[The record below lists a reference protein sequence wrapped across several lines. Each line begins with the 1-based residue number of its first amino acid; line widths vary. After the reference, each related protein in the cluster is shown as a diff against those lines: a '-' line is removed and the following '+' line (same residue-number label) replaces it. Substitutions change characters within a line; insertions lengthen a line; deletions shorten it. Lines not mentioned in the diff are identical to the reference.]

1 MGVLEF
7 IASIVGSIAWPLAAI
22 CLALIFHKQLT
33 AIFHKLVARM
43 DRLSSMRAGSFEMAF
58 EAAAGSGVFP
68 PVDDGDRQ
76 ALSEAEGKAAAS
88 GEENLF
94 DAARALVDVNPK
106 GAILLADHALNQTM
120 HSVMQ
125 EHELRGSP
133 TAGLRELASRGVIE
147 KGEVNAFAALRRLRN
162 IAVHEFDTDISPSVA
177 ADYVDVA
184 DRTNWRLIVGSN
196 LYGSGQDGGNFGP
209 RD

>member
-125 EHELRGSP
+125 E
-133 TAGLRELASRGVIE
+133 
-147 KGEVNAFAALRRLRN
+147 
-162 IAVHEFDTDISPSVA
+162 
-177 ADYVDVA
+177 
-184 DRTNWRLIVGSN
+184 
-196 LYGSGQDGGNFGP
+196 
-209 RD
+209 

>member
-1 MGVLEF
+1 
-7 IASIVGSIAWPLAAI
+7 
-22 CLALIFHKQLT
+22 
-33 AIFHKLVARM
+33 M

-58 EAAAGSGVFP
+58 GAAADSGVFP
-68 PVDDGDRQ
+68 PANDEERQ
-76 ALSEAEGKAAAS
+76 ALSEAEGDDTS
-88 GEENLF
+88 GEETLF

-120 HSVMQ
+120 YGVMR

-133 TAGLRELASRGVIE
+133 SAALRELASRGVIA
-147 KGEVNAFAALRRLRN
+147 KGEVNAFAELRRLRN

-184 DRTNWRLIVGSN
+184 DRTNWRLVVGNN
-196 LYGSGQDGGNFGP
+196 LYGSGEDGGNFGP
-209 RD
+209 SG